1 MINNCYTIT
10 IRYVQSQEM
19 SNNSFESLVSVG
31 MNNSMGFTLTKVGSW
46 EERRFLNSSAF
57 NVGRLSEEAAWK
69 FETKV
74 LMAFSRSEYCR
85 IKKVQTLC
93 TDGDRYLYRRRII

>member
-1 MINNCYTIT
+1 
-10 IRYVQSQEM
+10 M
-19 SNNSFESLVSVG
+19 SNNSFESFISVG
-31 MNNSMGFTLTKVGSW
+31 MNRNMGFTLTKVGSW

-57 NVGRLSEEAAWK
+57 SVPRLSEEASWK

-85 IKKVQTLC
+85 SKRVQMLC
-93 TDGDRYLYRRRII
+93 ADGDRYLYRRIV